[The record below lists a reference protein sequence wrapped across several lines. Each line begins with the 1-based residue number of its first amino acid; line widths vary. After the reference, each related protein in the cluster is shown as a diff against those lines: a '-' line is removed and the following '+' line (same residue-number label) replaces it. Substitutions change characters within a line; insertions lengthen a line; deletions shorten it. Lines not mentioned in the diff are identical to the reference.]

1 MDGIPTRCFTDP
13 DHIVLTST
21 YYSTEAV
28 LHINIHTGEVS
39 KLNSALQLVFYET
52 PTDPSAHWN
61 NPADASYQVR
71 YTCILAH
78 LPYIY
83 DIYYSSSQ
91 VKPSQ

>member
-1 MDGIPTRCFTDP
+1 MSGLFVDGIPTRCFTDP
-13 DHIVLTST
+13 DHMVLTST

-39 KLNSALQLVFYET
+39 KLSSVLQLAFYET

-71 YTCILAH
+71 DTNAY
-78 LPYIY
+78 
-83 DIYYSSSQ
+83 
-91 VKPSQ
+91 